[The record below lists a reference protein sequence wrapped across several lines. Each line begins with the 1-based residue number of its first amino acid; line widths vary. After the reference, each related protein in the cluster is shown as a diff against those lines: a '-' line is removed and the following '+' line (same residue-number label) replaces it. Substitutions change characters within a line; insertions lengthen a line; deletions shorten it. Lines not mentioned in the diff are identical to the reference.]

1 VVEEGIDV
9 AEMNAI
15 LLRHVEELTLRV
27 IDMQKELDQLKSTK

>member
-15 LLRHVEELTLRV
+15 LLRHVEELTLRMIEMEKV
-27 IDMQKELDQLKSTK
+27 IESLK